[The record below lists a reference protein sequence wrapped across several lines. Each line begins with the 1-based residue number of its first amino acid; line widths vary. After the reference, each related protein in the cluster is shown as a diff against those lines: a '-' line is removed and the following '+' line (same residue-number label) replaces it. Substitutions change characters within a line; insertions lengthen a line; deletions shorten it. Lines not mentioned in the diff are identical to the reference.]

1 MAKLTR
7 EQIREGLEQ
16 VPMDAI
22 LVGAMG
28 AKDKALSPK
37 DREFAWQLAT
47 GKSKA
52 EAYRKSRGTKPK
64 PQSASRSGQAL
75 AKVPAIQSQ
84 REAFEAAIEAERIR
98 TPAMLRA
105 LVIHKLTEK
114 VLDTEIKDAQHLKAL
129 ELLGKV
135 TEVAAFTERREVLK
149 LSASVDIKARLVE
162 YLNKAAEASK
172 QDADTIDAESL
183 IAELAALPA
192 PAEAETEPGPTPPA
206 PHPPE
211 DK

>member
-1 MAKLTR
+1 
-7 EQIREGLEQ
+7 
-16 VPMDAI
+16 MDAI

-37 DREFAWQLAT
+37 DREFAWQLAN

-84 REAFEAAIEAERIR
+84 REAFEAAIEAERLR

-105 LVIHKLTEK
+105 LVINKLTEK
-114 VLDTEIKDAQHLKAL
+114 VLDPEVKDAQHLKAL

-149 LSASVDIKARLVE
+149 LSASVDIKARLVD
-162 YLNKAAEASK
+162 YLKEAAKAS
-172 QDADTIDAESL
+172 QLDANTIDADSL
-183 IAELAALPA
+183 MAELAAIPA
-192 PAEAETEPGPTPPA
+192 PDPAENAPEPTPPEGD
-206 PHPPE
+206 PPSQI
-211 DK
+211 